1 MSEHPSARLVSV
13 SKADSDKSPLQSLT
27 DLQRCVQMVIDSQPE
42 YLRYTLKVLWAAANT
57 DPLVDFMAEK
67 AWMNHRR
74 FLAML
79 ADHHDYFKPFMS
91 SLPEPDYLGSSGT
104 TLKGYGLVFGDLN
117 SPDLTPL
124 LQELNA
130 LESALRDLLP

>member
-1 MSEHPSARLVSV
+1 MSEHPSARLASV
-13 SKADSDKSPLQSLT
+13 SKADSDKSPLQSL
-27 DLQRCVQMVIDSQPE
+27 QHCVQMVIDSQPM
-42 YLRYTLKVLWAAANT
+42 YMQYALRMLWQAANT
-57 DPLVDFMAEK
+57 DPLTDFMTER

-79 ADHHDYFKPFMS
+79 ADHHDFLEPALS
-91 SLPEPDYLGSSGT
+91 SLPDPDYVGSSGT
-104 TLKGYGLVFGDLN
+104 ALKGYGLVFGDLN
-117 SPDLTPL
+117 SPDLTPY

>member
-1 MSEHPSARLVSV
+1 MSDLHDCSGVS
-13 SKADSDKSPLQSLT
+13 

-42 YLRYTLKVLWAAANT
+42 YMQYTLKVLWAAANT

-91 SLPEPDYLGSSGT
+91 SLPDKDCLGTSYDA
-104 TLKGYGLVFGDLN
+104 LKGFGLVFGDLN
-117 SPDLTPL
+117 SPDLTPYL
-124 LQELNA
+124 HELNA